1 MPSKRNRL
9 ATRSRALLALL
20 VLLTAATATA
30 QFRTFPNRAYWNE
43 QWSPAPYDVEIES
56 IARLEDFVIDGRV
69 ELSLRAYL
77 ELVMANNPDVNL
89 QKLAVYEQENAIAR
103 ALSPFDPTFDASFN
117 ATRAQAPTSLA
128 TEGAAVR
135 STLGQIGRANYN
147 QLFDTGTQFTT
158 SYVTNRR
165 SDNSAFAT
173 FNPSISQSLQV
184 RLEQPLLRGRGR
196 GIQRLP
202 FLIAESRKDLTVE
215 QVRQQIITLL
225 FRAENVYWDVVS
237 ARERLRVQENNLEL
251 ARTFL
256 ERSRRE
262 LELGVIS
269 PLDIYQ
275 PEQQFASA
283 QVRVTQARYRLQ
295 QTEDAVRRWI
305 GADLDPEI
313 RVLPVSLTESADPPA
328 STPTFDPE
336 ETVRLALATRP
347 EVAQT
352 RQALVV
358 DDFQIKS
365 ATNSLRPDL
374 SLNGTYQ
381 VQGLGGPF
389 RDRSITGEG
398 AGMVIPGGLG
408 DALSQVFGADFPT
421 YAVGLSLRLPL
432 RNRRAAADL
441 ADAAIQ
447 KKRDLYQL
455 RSIEQDV
462 RLNVL
467 QAIAGLEQA
476 KASVQQAA
484 VAQDFAQKR
493 LDAEQKKYDL
503 GVNTAFI
510 VLDAQDDLVQAEAD
524 LIDQGIAY
532 RRSLLT
538 VYQST
543 GELLDKRGVEIR
555 YDGP

>member
-1 MPSKRNRL
+1 VVKIHW
-9 ATRSRALLALL
+9 AIAVVFALLLA
-20 VLLTAATATA
+20 VGQASG
-30 QFRTFPNRAYWNE
+30 QFRAFPNRAYWNE
-43 QWSPAPYDVEIES
+43 QWTPAPYEVEIES
-56 IARLEDFVIDGRV
+56 VGRLEDFVVDGKV

-89 QKLAVYEQENAIAR
+89 QKLSVYEQENAIQR
-103 ALSPFDPTFDASFN
+103 ALSPFDPTFGANFT
-117 ATRAQAPTSLA
+117 ATRAQTPTNNI
-128 TEGAAVR
+128 TEGADVR
-135 STLGQIGRANYN
+135 STLGQIGRASYN

-158 SYVTNRR
+158 SYITNRR
-165 SDNSAFAT
+165 ADNSALVT
-173 FNPSISQSLQV
+173 FNPSITQTMQFELS
-184 RLEQPLLRGRGR
+184 QPLLRGRGR

-215 QVRQQIITLL
+215 QVRQQIMTLL
-225 FRAENVYWDVVS
+225 FQAENVYWDVVS
-237 ARERLRVQENNLEL
+237 ARERLKVQENNLEL
-251 ARTFL
+251 ARLFL

-295 QTEDAVRRWI
+295 QTEDAIRRWI
-305 GADLDPEI
+305 AADLSPEV
-313 RVLPVSLTESADPPA
+313 RTLPVALTESVEPPTT
-328 STPTFDPE
+328 TPTFDPE
-336 ETVRLALATRP
+336 ETVELALATRP
-347 EVAQT
+347 EVAQR
-352 RQALVV
+352 RQALTV

-365 ATNSLRPDL
+365 ATNRLRPDL
-374 SLNGTYQ
+374 SLTGTYSI
-381 VQGLGGPF
+381 QGRGGPF
-389 RDRSITGEG
+389 RDRSFTGTG
-398 AGMVIPGGLG
+398 GGMVIPGGLG
-408 DALSQVFGADFPT
+408 DALSQLFGVDFPT
-421 YAVGLSLRLPL
+421 YGVGLSLQLPL

-441 ADAAIQ
+441 SDAAIQ

-462 RLNVL
+462 RLDVL

-524 LIDQGIAY
+524 LIDQGVAY

-538 VYQST
+538 LFRST

-555 YDGP
+555 YD

>member
-1 MPSKRNRL
+1 MRKTSNSFVNFQRVI
-9 ATRSRALLALL
+9 AILLMLS
-20 VLLTAATATA
+20 AAGAA
-30 QFRTFPNRAYWNE
+30 SGQFRTFPNRAYWNE
-43 QWSPAPYDVEIES
+43 QWTPAPYDVEIES
-56 IARLEDFVIDGRV
+56 VGRLEDFVVDGKV

-89 QKLAVYEQENAIAR
+89 QKLSVYEQENAIQR
-103 ALSPFDPTFDASFN
+103 ALSPFDPTFGANFT
-117 ATRAQAPTSLA
+117 ATRAQTPTNSI

-135 STLGQIGRANYN
+135 STLGQIGRASYN

-158 SYVTNRR
+158 SYITNRR
-165 SDNSAFAT
+165 ADNSALVT
-173 FNPSISQSLQV
+173 FNPAITQTMQFELS
-184 RLEQPLLRGRGR
+184 QPLLQGRGR

-215 QVRQQIITLL
+215 QVRQQILTLL
-225 FRAENVYWDVVS
+225 FQAENVYWDVVS

-251 ARTFL
+251 ARLFL

-295 QTEDAVRRWI
+295 QTEDAIRRWI
-305 GADLDPEI
+305 AADLSPDV
-313 RVLPVSLTESADPPA
+313 RTLPVVLTESADPPTT
-328 STPTFDPE
+328 TPTFDAE
-336 ETVRLALATRP
+336 ETVELALATRP
-347 EVAQT
+347 EVAQR
-352 RQALVV
+352 RQALTV

-365 ATNSLRPDL
+365 ATNRLRPDL
-374 SLNGTYQ
+374 ALTGTYSI
-381 VQGLGGPF
+381 QGRGGPF
-389 RDRSITGEG
+389 RDRSFTGTG
-398 AGMVIPGGLG
+398 QGMVIPGGLG
-408 DALSQVFGADFPT
+408 DALSQLFGVDFPT
-421 YAVGLSLRLPL
+421 YGVGLSLQLPL

-441 ADAAIQ
+441 SDAAIQ

-462 RLNVL
+462 RLDVL

-524 LIDQGIAY
+524 LIDQGVAY

-538 VYQST
+538 LYRST

-555 YDGP
+555 YD

>member
-1 MPSKRNRL
+1 MRKTSNSFVNFQRVI
-9 ATRSRALLALL
+9 AI
-20 VLLTAATATA
+20 LLTLSAAGAA
-30 QFRTFPNRAYWNE
+30 SGQFRTFPNRAYWNE
-43 QWSPAPYDVEIES
+43 QWTPAPYDVEIES
-56 IARLEDFVIDGRV
+56 VGRLEGFVVDGKV

-89 QKLAVYEQENAIAR
+89 QKLSVYEQENAIQR
-103 ALSPFDPTFDASFN
+103 ALSPFDPTFGANFT
-117 ATRAQAPTSLA
+117 ATRAQTPTNNI

-135 STLGQIGRANYN
+135 STLGQIGRASYN

-158 SYVTNRR
+158 SYITNRR
-165 SDNSAFAT
+165 ADNSALVT
-173 FNPSISQSLQV
+173 FNPAITQTMQFELS
-184 RLEQPLLRGRGR
+184 QPLLQGRGR

-215 QVRQQIITLL
+215 QVRQQILTLL
-225 FRAENVYWDVVS
+225 FQAENAYWDVVS

-251 ARTFL
+251 ARLFL

-295 QTEDAVRRWI
+295 QTEDAIRRWI
-305 GADLDPEI
+305 AADLSPDV
-313 RVLPVSLTESADPPA
+313 RTLPVVLTESADPPPT
-328 STPTFDPE
+328 TPTFDAE
-336 ETVRLALATRP
+336 ETVEVALATRP
-347 EVAQT
+347 EVAQR
-352 RQALVV
+352 RQALTV

-365 ATNSLRPDL
+365 ATNRLRPDL
-374 SLNGTYQ
+374 ALTGTYSI
-381 VQGLGGPF
+381 QGRGGPF
-389 RDRSITGEG
+389 QDRSFTGTG
-398 AGMVIPGGLG
+398 PGMVIPGGLG
-408 DALSQVFGADFPT
+408 DALSQLFGVDFPT
-421 YAVGLSLRLPL
+421 YGVGLSLQLPL

-441 ADAAIQ
+441 SDAAIQ

-462 RLNVL
+462 RLDVL

-524 LIDQGIAY
+524 LIDQGVAY

-538 VYQST
+538 LYRST

-555 YDGP
+555 YD

>member
-1 MPSKRNRL
+1 MRKTSNSFVNFQRVI
-9 ATRSRALLALL
+9 AILLMLS
-20 VLLTAATATA
+20 AAGASSG

-43 QWSPAPYDVEIES
+43 QWTPAPYDVEIES
-56 IARLEDFVIDGRV
+56 VGRLEDFVVDGKV

-89 QKLAVYEQENAIAR
+89 QKLSVYEQENAIQR
-103 ALSPFDPTFDASFN
+103 ALSPFDPTFGANFT
-117 ATRAQAPTSLA
+117 ATRAQTPTNSI

-135 STLGQIGRANYN
+135 STLGQIGRASYN

-158 SYVTNRR
+158 SYITNRR
-165 SDNSAFAT
+165 ADNSALVT
-173 FNPSISQSLQV
+173 FNPAITQTMQFELS
-184 RLEQPLLRGRGR
+184 QPLLQGRGR

-215 QVRQQIITLL
+215 QVRQQILTLL
-225 FRAENVYWDVVS
+225 FQAENVYWDVVS

-251 ARTFL
+251 ARLFL

-295 QTEDAVRRWI
+295 QTEDAIRRWI
-305 GADLDPEI
+305 AADLSPDV
-313 RVLPVSLTESADPPA
+313 RTLPVVLTESADPPTT
-328 STPTFDPE
+328 TPTFDAE
-336 ETVRLALATRP
+336 ETVELALATRP
-347 EVAQT
+347 EVAQR
-352 RQALVV
+352 RQALTV

-365 ATNSLRPDL
+365 ATNRLRPDL
-374 SLNGTYQ
+374 ALTGTYSI
-381 VQGLGGPF
+381 QGRGGPF
-389 RDRSITGEG
+389 RDRSFTGTG
-398 AGMVIPGGLG
+398 QGMVIPGGLG
-408 DALSQVFGADFPT
+408 DALSQLFGVDFPT
-421 YAVGLSLRLPL
+421 YGVGLSLQLPL

-441 ADAAIQ
+441 SDAAIQ

-462 RLNVL
+462 RLDVL

-524 LIDQGIAY
+524 LIDQGVAY

-538 VYQST
+538 LYRST

-555 YDGP
+555 YD

>member
-1 MPSKRNRL
+1 MRKTSNSFVNFQRVI
-9 ATRSRALLALL
+9 AILLILS
-20 VLLTAATATA
+20 AAGAA
-30 QFRTFPNRAYWNE
+30 SGQFRTFPNRAYWNE
-43 QWSPAPYDVEIES
+43 QWTPAPYDVEIES
-56 IARLEDFVIDGRV
+56 VGRLEDFVVDGKV

-89 QKLAVYEQENAIAR
+89 QKLSVYEQENAIQR
-103 ALSPFDPTFDASFN
+103 ALSPFDPTFGANFT
-117 ATRAQAPTSLA
+117 ATRAQTPTNSI

-135 STLGQIGRANYN
+135 STLGQIGRASYN

-158 SYVTNRR
+158 SYITNRR
-165 SDNSAFAT
+165 ADNSALVT
-173 FNPSISQSLQV
+173 FNPAITQTMQFELS
-184 RLEQPLLRGRGR
+184 QPLLQGRGR

-215 QVRQQIITLL
+215 QVRQQILTLL
-225 FRAENVYWDVVS
+225 FQAENVYWDVVS

-251 ARTFL
+251 ARLFL

-295 QTEDAVRRWI
+295 QTEDAIRRWI
-305 GADLDPEI
+305 AADLSPDV
-313 RVLPVSLTESADPPA
+313 RTLPVVLTESADPPTT
-328 STPTFDPE
+328 TPTFDAE
-336 ETVRLALATRP
+336 ETVELALATRP
-347 EVAQT
+347 EVAQR
-352 RQALVV
+352 RQALTV

-365 ATNSLRPDL
+365 ATNRLRPDL
-374 SLNGTYQ
+374 ALTGTYSI
-381 VQGLGGPF
+381 QGRGGPF
-389 RDRSITGEG
+389 RDRSFTGTG
-398 AGMVIPGGLG
+398 QGMVIPGGLG
-408 DALSQVFGADFPT
+408 DALSQLFGVDFPT
-421 YAVGLSLRLPL
+421 YGVGLSLQLPL

-441 ADAAIQ
+441 SDAAIQ

-462 RLNVL
+462 RLDVL

-524 LIDQGIAY
+524 LIDQGVAY

-538 VYQST
+538 LYRST

-555 YDGP
+555 YD

>member
-9 ATRSRALLALL
+9 ANRSRALLALL

-89 QKLAVYEQENAIAR
+89 QKLAVYEQENAIQR
-103 ALSPFDPTFDASFN
+103 ALSPFDPNFDASFN

-158 SYVTNRR
+158 TYVTNRR

-336 ETVRLALATRP
+336 ETVQLALATRP
-347 EVAQT
+347 EVAQR

-538 VYQST
+538 LYQST